1 MVQETAAIRVKT
13 PVCFDIGGISGT
25 QRVMVAPVHQHAAP
39 VLEFNRLQRSILH
52 GWKRKGMGGAGSSPT
67 WQGGELFFFPA
78 ALKTAPPDGEFKGNL
93 RGKRSDPSFR
103 ANVPS
108 SAAAVPE
115 TNGSDANAFAG
126 VSGPSWASVPPA
138 GGHRT
143 QPRGLTQQSR
153 AGNRR
158 DGPAA
163 RPNTPL
169 AVENSVGKLAAH
181 LRVARRMPATGKERV
196 ANAHPHFFNKTP
208 QASACGVF
216 LLPTWW

>member
-1 MVQETAAIRVKT
+1 MPLCTSTRRLSWSSTDSKDPSCT
-13 PVCFDIGGISGT
+13 GGSAKGW
-25 QRVMVAPVHQHAAP
+25 VARGAAP
-39 VLEFNRLQRSILH
+39 PGRVE
-52 GWKRKGMGGAGSSPT
+52 GSSI
-67 WQGGELFFFPA
+67 FPA